1 MTPIQL
7 VEAVAA
13 CTGLSKETVVQHD
26 RNLVVAG
33 LRTKGGRG
41 SSAAKVTHQ
50 DGARLLT
57 AALGALRVK
66 DSTET
71 VRDHEATALDLVRCE
86 HSLADAPIPAVA
98 NLSPDHNF
106 VEALTAIVAAID
118 HQEISADFVKMG
130 EIYVTVSYPWT
141 AAEITFYT
149 EDPEYGDGKV
159 ICRLGYRPSVSR
171 KQIPFRS
178 SQDENLVSG
187 NPSAPASWSLDAEAY
202 RQWWDVE
209 SKARERA
216 NFWQPMFDV
225 ICIEQKR
232 RIKRDSLS
240 LLATAFRRDGQWLGA
255 ST

>member
-41 SSAAKVTHQ
+41 KSAAKVTHR

-66 DSTET
+66 DSAGT
-71 VRDHEATALDLVRCE
+71 VHEHESTALDLVRCE
-86 HSLADAPIPAVA
+86 FNLTDAPIPAVA

-106 VEALTAIVAAID
+106 VEALTAIIAAAD
-118 HQEISADFVKMG
+118 DPAMDADFPKAS
-130 EIYVTVSYPWT
+130 EFFQHIHVTVSYPWT
-141 AAEITFYT
+141 AAEITFY
-149 EDPEYGDGKV
+149 DDDAEYGDGKV
-159 ICRLGYRPSVSR
+159 ICRLGYQPSVSR
-171 KQIPFRS
+171 KQIPMRS
-178 SQDENLVSG
+178 KDDVV
-187 NPSAPASWSLDAEAY
+187 AY
-202 RQWWDVE
+202 KAWWEVE
-209 SKARERA
+209 SEARKRA
-216 NFWQPMFDV
+216 DFWQPMFDV

-232 RIKRDSLS
+232 RIKGDSL
-240 LLATAFRRDGQWLGA
+240 LVLASAFRHDGRWDVRSVVAAGA
-255 ST
+255 QGVA